1 MLVENKKMSEKI
13 QVDLYKAREIA
24 IENLTMESK
33 ESNKIWYSILRLIIT
48 LSSSFLV
55 ITIALVEKMFP
66 PTEGTIVLPKLLLL
80 SWVFLFLSLIFGI
93 IAEINEVIFRSNQAL
108 TWSKTINGY
117 TSKIIQG
124 KKTEIVESPENVEL
138 VHYNSIIWG
147 AVCINSFIFALIS
160 MCIALLTKIFSNN
173 ICITFFVLAIIFIG
187 WVNTHLLRKRKK

>member
-1 MLVENKKMSEKI
+1 MLEKM

-24 IENLTMESK
+24 IENLTTESK

-66 PTEGTIVLPKLLLL
+66 PTEGGIVLPKLLLL
-80 SWVFLFLSLIFGI
+80 SWVLLFLSLIFGI

-108 TWSKTINGY
+108 SFSKVINRY
-117 TSKIIQG
+117 TNKIIQG
-124 KKTEIVESPENVEL
+124 EKTEIVESPENVEL

-147 AVCINSFIFALIS
+147 TICINSFIFALIS

-173 ICITFFVLAIIFIG
+173 ICITFFVLAVIFVG
-187 WVNTHLLRKRKK
+187 WVNIHLLRKRKK